1 MIPFGSWVN
10 QRRHQARRRLAKR
23 RPPSRHKGI
32 SAMPVTNKIPLFPL
46 GVVLLPEVLL
56 PLHIFEERY
65 KTMIGECLDR
75 DQEFGVIYYNGTEME
90 SKGCTA
96 RVVRVI
102 KQYPDGRMDI
112 LTKGERRFLIED
124 LHEDKPYLEASVG
137 FFDDVEEL
145 PTQKAE
151 VLATEGFDLM
161 NRIEGM
167 DGKRFAIEHGD
178 LMGLKEASY
187 LIASSEGFRPEEKQE
202 FLEMTSTQDR
212 LEKAVRSLRKT
223 LEGTRLTGEIRKIV
237 GGNGDAYKFSKRLK

>member
-1 MIPFGSWVN
+1 MS
-10 QRRHQARRRLAKR
+10 
-23 RPPSRHKGI
+23 
-32 SAMPVTNKIPLFPL
+32 VTNKIPLFPL

-75 DQEFGVIYYNGTEME
+75 DQAFGVIYHNGTEME

-137 FFDDVEEL
+137 FFDDGEEI
-145 PTQKAE
+145 PTQKTEA
-151 VLATEGFDLM
+151 LATEGFDLM
-161 NRIEGM
+161 MQIEGI
-167 DGKRFAIEHGD
+167 DGKQFSIEQGD

-187 LIASSEGFRPEEKQE
+187 LIASSEGFTPEERQK
-202 FLEMTSTQDR
+202 FLEMTSTRDR
-212 LEKAVRSLRKT
+212 LEKGVRLLRKI
-223 LEGTRLTGEIRKIV
+223 LERSRLTGQIKRIV
-237 GGNGDAYKFSKRLK
+237 GGNGDAYKLAKRLNQES